1 MDIQLL
7 DTFMDLME
15 TKSFNKTADR
25 LGITQ
30 STVSHRVRS
39 LETLL
44 GKRLFNRSRAGTLP
58 TIAGTRFL
66 DHARTLSQEW
76 REAVRHVETARAFDK
91 VMRLGLQH
99 DVAGEFSGPAVKEMR
114 AKLPSVSIYL
124 QVDYSMEIIRS
135 LLSGELDIG
144 LVFTPQHQPDLHFEP
159 LGNIRYQMISNQVA
173 ALRDVEAEHYILP
186 NLSPYF
192 NEKHRAA
199 LPNLTDTPLTCG
211 TSRAV
216 ENLLGAIS
224 ATSYVAECM
233 AKKMVAD
240 GDHCRTVLDAPQFDQ
255 PVYAAVHVRNRH
267 VHSHLQILNI
277 FRTLLPGIIEPQA

>member
-7 DTFMDLME
+7 ETFLDLME

-39 LETLL
+39 LESLL

-66 DHARTLSQEW
+66 DHARILCQEW
-76 REAVRHVETARAFDK
+76 REAIRHVETTRAFEK
-91 VMRLGLQH
+91 VMRLGVQH
-99 DVAGEFSGPAVKEMR
+99 DVAGGFSGPAVNEMR
-114 AKLPSVSIYL
+114 RKLPRVSIFL
-124 QVDYSMEIIRS
+124 QVDYSLNIIRS

-144 LVFTPQHQPDLHFEP
+144 LVFTPQHQPDLYFEP
-159 LGNIRYQMISNQVA
+159 LGNIQYQMVSNHVALLGQV
-173 ALRDVEAEHYILP
+173 VAEHYILL
-186 NLSPYF
+186 NLSPDF
-192 NEKHRAA
+192 NDRHRMA

-216 ENLLGAIS
+216 ENLLGSIS
-224 ATSYVAECM
+224 ASSYVSEYLAT
-233 AKKMVAD
+233 KM
-240 GDHCRTVLDAPQFDQ
+240 GLEINCRTIIDAPIFDQ

-267 VHSHLQILNI
+267 VHSHLQIINI
-277 FRTLLPGIIEPQA
+277 FRALLPGILDPQA

>member
-7 DTFMDLME
+7 ETFTDLME

-66 DHARTLSQEW
+66 DHAHTLSREW
-76 REAVRHVETARAFDK
+76 REAIRHVETARAFEK

-99 DVAGEFSGPAVKEMR
+99 DVAGEFSGPAVKQMR
-114 AKLPSVSIYL
+114 AKLPRVSIYL
-124 QVDYSMEIIRS
+124 QVDYSTEIIAS

-144 LVFTPQHQPDLHFEP
+144 MVFTPQHQPDLYFEP
-159 LGNIRYQMISNQVA
+159 LGNIRYQMVSNHVA
-173 ALRDVEAEHYILP
+173 ALKQVEAEHYILP

-192 NEKHRAA
+192 NEKHRSE
-199 LPNLTDTPLTCG
+199 LPDLVDTPLTCG

-216 ENLLGAIS
+216 ENLLGSIS
-224 ATSYVAECM
+224 ATSYVAEFI
-233 AKKMVAD
+233 AKKMNVESNS
-240 GDHCRTVLDAPQFDQ
+240 CIISDAPVFEQ

-267 VHSHLQILNI
+267 VHSHLQIVNI
-277 FRTLLPGIIEPQA
+277 FKSLLPGIVKPQA

>member
-7 DTFMDLME
+7 DTFIDLME

-25 LGITQ
+25 LGVTQ

-39 LETLL
+39 LESLL

-76 REAVRHVETARAFDK
+76 REAVRHVETSRAFDK

-99 DVAGEFSGPAVKEMR
+99 DVAGELSGPAVKQMR
-114 AKLPSVSIYL
+114 VKIPQVSVYL
-124 QVDYSMEIIRS
+124 QVNHTKEIIRS

-144 LVFTPQHQPDLHFEP
+144 MVFTPQHQPDLHFEP
-159 LGNIRYQMISNQVA
+159 LGSLKYQMVSNHVSAFEHVVA
-173 ALRDVEAEHYILP
+173 EDYILP
-186 NLSPYF
+186 NLSPHF
-192 NEKHRAA
+192 NEKHRTD
-199 LPNLTDTPLTCG
+199 LPKLVDTPLTCG
-211 TSRAV
+211 TSSAV
-216 ENLLGAIS
+216 ENLLGSIS
-224 ATSYVAECM
+224 ATSYVAGFRAE
-233 AKKMVAD
+233 KMIAESQFCLVAD
-240 GDHCRTVLDAPQFDQ
+240 APVFEQ

-267 VHSHLQILNI
+267 VHSHLQIINI
-277 FRTLLPGIIEPQA
+277 FNSLLPGV

>member
-7 DTFMDLME
+7 DTFIDLME

-39 LETLL
+39 LESLL

-99 DVAGEFSGPAVKEMR
+99 DVAGEFSGPAVKQMR
-114 AKLPSVSIYL
+114 VKIPRVSVYL
-124 QVDYSMEIIRS
+124 QVDYSKEIIRS

-144 LVFTPQHQPDLHFEP
+144 MVFTPQHQPDLHFEP
-159 LGNIRYQMISNQVA
+159 LGSLKYQMVSNRVTALEHVVA
-173 ALRDVEAEHYILP
+173 EDYILP

-192 NEKHRAA
+192 NEKHRSD
-199 LPNLTDTPLTCG
+199 LPELVDTPLTCG

-216 ENLLGAIS
+216 ENLLGSIS
-224 ATSYVAECM
+224 ATSYVAAFM
-233 AKKMVAD
+233 AQKMIAESQFCLVAD
-240 GDHCRTVLDAPQFDQ
+240 APVFEQ

-267 VHSHLQILNI
+267 VHSHLQIINI
-277 FRTLLPGIIEPQA
+277 FSSLLPGI